1 MKSVVVILANPSVSH
16 EACNSL
22 FYDPISAFYFVMSN
36 FYSEME
42 SIDNMSRL
50 VTYFLNTV

>member
-50 VTYFLNTV
+50 VTYFLNSV